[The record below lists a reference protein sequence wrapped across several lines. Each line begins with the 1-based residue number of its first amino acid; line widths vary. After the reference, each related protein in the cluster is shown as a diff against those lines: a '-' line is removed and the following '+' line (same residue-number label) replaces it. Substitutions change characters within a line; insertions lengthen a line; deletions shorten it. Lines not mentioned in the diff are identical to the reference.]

1 LNFLLEEIAD
11 LDYQQSYI
19 WHVFQIC
26 LMSKT
31 NKTNKFTANLN
42 EKRKE
47 FEILLEKFN
56 NMDDPIERYIKRLE
70 MCEIREY
77 LSKFDITLEIP

>member
-1 LNFLLEEIAD
+1 ML
-11 LDYQQSYI
+11 
-19 WHVFQIC
+19 VFQNC
-26 LMSKT
+26 LMS
-31 NKTNKFTANLN
+31 KTNKFTANLN
-42 EKRKE
+42 EKREE

-70 MCEIREY
+70 MFEIKNY